1 MFIFNI
7 FLTIACIWLIIY
19 LNYSFL
25 RVARINNVRFKI
37 FELRDKLAFL
47 ALRGKI
53 DHASLEYSTL
63 IYLMNRSVIILNQF
77 SVVDFMKWL
86 VTFHTDKELQ
96 QRVDKIMNNLRHND
110 STYREIVHNYFAIMH
125 AMLNKH
131 TRILKW
137 ILIPILLFLFVPMKV
152 WKKKIQDK
160 SKLIDDMDSLFE
172 QRIQQAT

>member
-7 FLTIACIWLIIY
+7 LLTVACIWLAMY

-47 ALRGKI
+47 ALRNKI
-53 DHASLEYSTL
+53 DHTSSEYSTL
-63 IYLMNRSVIILNQF
+63 IYLMNSSIHILNQF
-77 SVVDFMKWL
+77 SFVDFMKFL
-86 VTFHTDKELQ
+86 VTFYSDKELQ
-96 QRVDKIMNNLRHND
+96 HKMDDIMDNLKHND

-125 AMLNKH
+125 KMLDQH
-131 TRILKW
+131 TRILRW
-137 ILIPILLFLFVPMKV
+137 FFVPALLIIFFPIKV
-152 WKKKIQDK
+152 WQEKVKDK
-160 SKLIDDMDSLFE
+160 SKLIDNINSQFE